1 MLPQQML
8 GTSTFGLSMWLL
20 NWLPTRLVDH
30 FLLLMSRLMLGDTSR
45 FGLNRPQ
52 IGPLELKSK
61 SGKTPVLDVGTL
73 AKIRTG
79 NIKVHFLSKCINI
92 ALFISFSYRFE
103 FRCPQAFVGG
113 QP

>member
-1 MLPQQML
+1 MVQVHVLPQQML

-45 FGLNRPQ
+45 FGLNRPE

-79 NIKVHFLSKCINI
+79 NIKVHFLFKCISIKNW
-92 ALFISFSYRFE
+92 
-103 FRCPQAFVGG
+103 FVYKFFLTL
-113 QP
+113 